1 MLEPKSLLN
10 FGEGV
15 VVVGSPPPVEP
26 AAEAGTIRTPSQLL
40 RGPVRKPSSWGLV
53 VLRGRPEVTVR
64 LAALFLDT
72 VVVPKSLEE
81 PAAAAAAA

>member
-1 MLEPKSLLN
+1 MLN

-15 VVVGSPPPVEP
+15 AAAAPAASEAA